1 MLRPKFEYQGKILLL
16 QINLINNSLGLLL
29 ALDLEVSEIHNIEV
43 IEMHNIEVSE
53 NIRVKKI
60 FVVSKIYL
68 VGVRQ
73 RSLEVSNLACNG

>member
-1 MLRPKFEYQGKILLL
+1 L
-16 QINLINNSLGLLL
+16 QINLINYSLGLLL

-53 NIRVKKI
+53 NIKGKKI

-68 VGVRQ
+68 VGLGKDLLR
-73 RSLEVSNLACNG
+73 LAI